1 MDRQIMFTKRQLLF
15 VFYKR
20 NLKIACKQDVYLK
33 HKYPHQ
39 YVSLPYSGLRLGF
52 CSLSWFY
59 LCLFVSG

>member
-33 HKYPHQ
+33 HKYPDNGQ
-39 YVSLPYSGLRLGF
+39 FQR
-52 CSLSWFY
+52 
-59 LCLFVSG
+59 